1 MCKFR
6 FAIADWCVPVSGPD
20 VCRMAAEAGL
30 DGVEL
35 NLGEFEH
42 NLPLTDPHVRR
53 YYLDAQQRYGVDF
66 CSIAVNALD
75 KSFVMPPENP
85 QRAAERSFIMKA
97 AVDTAAALKI
107 PIIQVPSFWQNA
119 IKTPEELEIAA
130 GYFREAC
137 DEAEKHGIIVSSENP
152 MSVEDNLALCDL
164 VDRPNFRLYFDNE
177 NPVYFNGANSAEMLR
192 ALGSR
197 VCQIHVKDGTD
208 AQMSSCHLGQ
218 GHAYFHECVQVI
230 HEIGYTGWIVSENNY
245 DMPPFNTF
253 ENDRFELLVEDVRI
267 MKQAFLQKS

>member
-6 FAIADWCVPVSGPD
+6 FAIADWCIPVSGPD

-66 CSIAVNALD
+66 CGIAVNALD

-85 QRAAERSFIMKA
+85 QR
-97 AVDTAAALKI
+97 
-107 PIIQVPSFWQNA
+107 
-119 IKTPEELEIAA
+119 AA

-267 MKQAFLQKS
+267 MKQAFLQES